1 MGQYDNR
8 RFHYTYTYTHT
19 QKKKKVANLEV
30 STSHRAPLKKKKR
43 TYDGEAR
50 PQNSN
55 AEVWVEKEMFTTLH
69 EVSR

>member
-8 RFHYTYTYTHT
+8 RFHYTYTYAHTH
-19 QKKKKVANLEV
+19 KKKVANLEV
-30 STSHRAPLKKKKR
+30 KKKKR